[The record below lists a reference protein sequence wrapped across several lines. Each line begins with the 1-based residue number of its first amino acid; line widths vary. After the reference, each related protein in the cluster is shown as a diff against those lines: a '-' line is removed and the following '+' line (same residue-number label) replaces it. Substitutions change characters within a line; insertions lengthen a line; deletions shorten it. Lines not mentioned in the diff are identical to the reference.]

1 MISINLISL
10 ASAFL
15 TFILFF
21 YNAFEGNRRI
31 SDHFIQ
37 FETKHRDYN
46 RIGTAVVSHFYSLEL
61 GKFYKLKFSPTIRQK
76 YLKLKTEIFK
86 VKVFTNNKTE
96 I

>member
-1 MISINLISL
+1 MSL

-15 TFILFF
+15 TFVQFF

-37 FETKHRDYN
+37 FETKHQDYN
-46 RIGTAVVSHFYSLEL
+46 RIGGGFPLL
-61 GKFYKLKFSPTIRQK
+61 FSGIG
-76 YLKLKTEIFK
+76 EILQ

-96 I
+96 ILI

>member
-1 MISINLISL
+1 MISINLMSL

-15 TFILFF
+15 TFVLFF

-46 RIGTAVVSHFYSLEL
+46 RTGTAVVSHFYSLEV

-86 VKVFTNNKTE
+86 VKDRN